1 MNEAEIPAEVSGFK
15 LTLRMDATI
24 TIFDGTGRATD
35 WLKQGTEASQSWK
48 SVPTEAQVATAY
60 QGLEAVA
67 ANILEV
73 VVTKNRQA
81 LDDAR
86 RGR

>member
-48 SVPTEAQVATAY
+48 SVPTQAQVAAAY
-60 QGLEAVA
+60 GDLEAVA
-67 ANILEV
+67 SSILEA
-73 VVTKNRQA
+73 VVTTNRQR
-81 LDDAR
+81 LEEAR
-86 RGR
+86 QGR

>member
-60 QGLEAVA
+60 QALEAVA